1 MCHYCG
7 CHDMPLIRDY
17 VAEHERVTGLADDI
31 VRAIDR
37 DDLEQAR
44 IAMSRMA
51 GELESHWQGE
61 ENGIFAVM
69 ASQAEYADHIV
80 PLVSEHRELA
90 ELLASADVSDP
101 VDQQRIRDAVPE
113 LREHIS
119 KEEDGLF
126 PASLT
131 ALTGSDWDAAIAAWH
146 AAHPGKSLISD

>member
-7 CHDMPLIRDY
+7 CRDMPLLRDY
-17 VAEHERVTGLADDI
+17 IAEHESVTALAYGV
-31 VRAIDR
+31 VRAIDGG
-37 DDLEQAR
+37 DLDEAQSG
-44 IAMSRMA
+44 ISRMA
-51 GELESHWQGE
+51 SELQSHWQGE

-69 ASQAEYADHIV
+69 VGEAEYADHIV

-90 ELLASADVSDP
+90 DLLANADVSDP

-131 ALTGSDWDAAIAAWH
+131 SLKGSDWDTAIAAWH
-146 AAHPGKSLISD
+146 AAHPGKRLINE

>member
-7 CHDMPLIRDY
+7 CRDMPLIRDY
-17 VAEHERVTGLADDI
+17 VAEHERVTGLADYI

-101 VDQQRIRDAVPE
+101 VDQ
-113 LREHIS
+113 HIS

-131 ALTGSDWDAAIAAWH
+131 ALTCSDWDAAIAAWH